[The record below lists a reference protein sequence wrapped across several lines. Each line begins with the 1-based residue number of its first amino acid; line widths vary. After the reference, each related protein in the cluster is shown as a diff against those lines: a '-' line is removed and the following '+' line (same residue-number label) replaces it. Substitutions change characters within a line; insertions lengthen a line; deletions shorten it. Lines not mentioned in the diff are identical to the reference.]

1 MGGPKRPEGEELLR
15 RMQAWGD
22 QWRAAVGSTDPAD
35 RPRAE
40 AAIASLYATDGK
52 PQPTFLWVPSPAA
65 GIHAYAFA
73 SLGHTKILGRWA
85 PGDIGSGAR
94 REFHALGNP
103 FEMEPAWTLRL
114 AGALRDRIPPDR
126 LPRLAADDPLAGS
139 AEAFGF
145 GGTAQVLR
153 LARGAASASSEL
165 LATPVGP
172 FDAAAVEASAGV
184 LGEAWP
190 RLVALI
196 GLDLAR
202 GVFAEATRRLAVEV
216 LSSSAG
222 TTQGLRAMQPGQ
234 WDVVAP
240 VLAASRDV
248 FGGFLWRP
256 RHGRAEHERLV
267 DPRLEIA
274 RSAGPWWALDGL
286 AIVSERPLVLRRD
299 DRGRP
304 HCADAPAIAW
314 ADGLEAFAWHGVAVE
329 PWIIREPGRI
339 TVATIDREP
348 NVEVRRVL
356 IERFGEERLI
366 REGGAELVDDGFVG
380 RLWRRRIDELPTR
393 WGPRHEE
400 PVVMVEVQNSTP
412 DPDGT
417 RKTYFLRVPP
427 NLRTAREAVAWTF
440 GLSGPQYRPEKET

>member
-1 MGGPKRPEGEELLR
+1 MGGRKRPEGEELLR

-22 QWRAAVGSTDPAD
+22 QWRAAAGSTDPAD

-40 AAIASLYATDGK
+40 AAIASLYAADGK
-52 PQPTFLWVPSPAA
+52 SQPTFLWVPSPAA

-73 SLGHTKILGRWA
+73 SLGHTKILGKWTR
-85 PGDIGSGAR
+85 GDIGSGAR

-103 FEMEPAWTLRL
+103 FEMEPAWALRL
-114 AGALRDRIPPDR
+114 AGAIRDRIPPDR
-126 LPRLAADDPLAGS
+126 LPSLVADDPLAGS

-153 LARGAASASSEL
+153 LARGAASGSSDL
-165 LATPVGP
+165 LATPVGA
-172 FDAAAVEASAGV
+172 FDAAAVETSAGV

-196 GLDLAR
+196 GPDLAR
-202 GVFAEATRRLAVEV
+202 GVFAEATRRLAVE
-216 LSSSAG
+216 LLASSTG
-222 TTQGLRAMQPGQ
+222 TSQGLRAMQPGQ

-274 RSAGPWWALDGL
+274 RSAGPWWALHGL

-304 HCADAPAIAW
+304 HCADGPAIAW
-314 ADGLEAFAWHGVAVE
+314 ADGLEAFAWHGVTVE
-329 PWIIREPGRI
+329 PWIIREPERI
-339 TVATIDREP
+339 TVATIDAET
-348 NVEVRRVL
+348 NAEVRRVL
-356 IERFGEERLI
+356 VERFGEERLI
-366 REGGAELVDDGFVG
+366 REGGAELLDAGPVG
-380 RLWRRRIDELPTR
+380 RLWWREIEPPRRRART
-393 WGPRHEE
+393 EE
-400 PVVMVEVQNSTP
+400 PIVMVEVQNSTP
-412 DPDGT
+412 EPDGT
-417 RKTYFLRVPP
+417 RKTYYLRVPP

-440 GLSGPQYRPEKET
+440 GLTGSEYRPERET